1 MDAPQ
6 ERKEHQAP
14 LGHVA
19 MEKQRTRRDS
29 WFLYADESMSD
40 GQRSK
45 LRYAEEQQV
54 VSSQHEGADS
64 ILLPFFFSGHQCVPI
79 RCSRGT
85 TRRNWTFLASD
96 RRRIPSL
103 Q

>member
-1 MDAPQ
+1 
-6 ERKEHQAP
+6 
-14 LGHVA
+14 
-19 MEKQRTRRDS
+19 MEKQRTRRDA

-64 ILLPFFFSGHQCVPI
+64 ILLPFFFSGHQ
-79 RCSRGT
+79 
-85 TRRNWTFLASD
+85 
-96 RRRIPSL
+96 
-103 Q
+103 